1 MKYTCPKCGKVIE
14 ADTIYREVMEEVFAH
29 EKTHKEQEPIED

>member
-14 ADTIYREVMEEVFAH
+14 ASTIYNEVMEEIFAH
-29 EKTHKEQEPIED
+29 EKTHKGEEIIED